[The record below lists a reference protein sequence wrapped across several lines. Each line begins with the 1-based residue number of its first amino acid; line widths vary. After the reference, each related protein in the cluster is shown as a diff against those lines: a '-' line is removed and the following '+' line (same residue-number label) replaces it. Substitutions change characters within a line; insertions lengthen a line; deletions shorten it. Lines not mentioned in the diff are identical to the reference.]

1 MRRADRAA
9 HLVRRLR
16 AEGPQDSARRA
27 ARWLHHRVGADAL
40 DFGLREDEIADST
53 RLVTPTARCRADD
66 GPLTVGWLCSP
77 PAAGSGGHTT
87 MFRMV
92 RAFEAAGHRC
102 VLLLHDRHGGRVEQQ
117 ARVIREGWPWV
128 GAEVRSVADGLGG
141 LDACVA
147 TGWETAHVLAAR
159 CREPL
164 HRFYFIQDFEPFFYP
179 RGSEHELAT
188 DTYRFGFTHLALG
201 HMVQDRLLTEVGVGS
216 LRVPFSCDTS
226 TYSLTRDSGRTG
238 VVLYAKPGVP
248 RRGFRLAVLALR
260 EFHARHPEQEIHTYG
275 AVVPDLGVPATQ
287 HGGLTPAELAALYNR
302 CLAGLAPSFTNI
314 SLVAEEMLAS
324 GCVPVVN
331 DAPDARADL
340 ASPAVAWAVPTP
352 GGLADALSRV
362 VSAADP
368 AAQARAAAASVRR
381 DDWALTGA
389 GVVRAVVDQ
398 VRGVTVAAP
407 APPTAGTRPADL
419 DPADLDPA
427 AEASRELMHG
437 KAT

>member
-1 MRRADRAA
+1 MSRVDRAG
-9 HLVRRLR
+9 HLLRRLR
-16 AEGPQDSARRA
+16 EEGPRDSVQRT
-27 ARWLHHRVGADAL
+27 ARWLHQRVGAAEL
-40 DFGLREDEIADST
+40 DFGLRPDEIADST
-53 RLVTPTARCRADD
+53 RLAAPVPRCRADD

-77 PAAGSGGHTT
+77 PAPGSGGHTT

-92 RAFEAAGHRC
+92 RALEEAGHRC
-102 VLLLHDRHGGRVEQQ
+102 VLLLHDRHGGRAEHQGR
-117 ARVIREGWPWV
+117 AIREGWPWV
-128 GAEVRSVADGLGG
+128 RAEVRSVADGFGS

-179 RGSEHELAT
+179 RGSEYDLAA

-201 HMVQDRLLTEVGVGS
+201 HMVQERLRSEVGVES
-216 LRVPFSCDTS
+216 LLVPFSCDTS
-226 TYSLTRDSGRTG
+226 TYSLSRESGRSG

-248 RRGFRLAVLALR
+248 RRGFRLAALALR

-287 HGGLTPAELAALYNR
+287 HGGLSPAELDALYNR

-331 DAPDARADL
+331 DAADARADL

-362 VSAADP
+362 VCAADP
-368 AAQARAAAASVRR
+368 VAQARAAAASVRR
-381 DDWALTGA
+381 DDWTRTGSL
-389 GVVRAVVDQ
+389 VVRAVVDQ
-398 VRGVTVAAP
+398 VRGAAP
-407 APPTAGTRPADL
+407 LVPPTTGTSPVDRE
-419 DPADLDPA
+419 PA
-427 AEASRELMHG
+427 AGSSRELMHG